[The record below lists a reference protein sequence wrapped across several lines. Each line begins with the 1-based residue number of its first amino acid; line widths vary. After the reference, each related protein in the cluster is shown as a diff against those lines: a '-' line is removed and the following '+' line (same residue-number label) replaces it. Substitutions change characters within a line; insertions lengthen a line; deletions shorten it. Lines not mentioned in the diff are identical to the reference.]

1 MNVLKN
7 KILFH
12 MHIMWYESKMINE
25 VLDSLHDA
33 IQYSQTPIELEF
45 CLNSQTYLETPIKG
59 KPEDMFSEFI
69 NHPVLKQAKVIYK
82 TNKDTFYNIG
92 DWRREQYDINAKYT
106 VWGESDCLI
115 PEDFFYILSNLNIE
129 EPHLLTLASRK
140 CWDDTW
146 NVVEHNDIKA
156 LSIVNLDQPDYKQEY
171 YPFRYFDY
179 INQEELTNFNSQTEK
194 IEIIKLPLLKIDGS
208 LLALSNNLPTP
219 FISPDMNFVREDYC
233 AQQFFQIK
241 NIPQYLISNRIKGHN
256 YFHPLKRTN
265 TKSSRNDNLY
275 KEMEFKNIKA
285 MNEFIYK
292 QK

>member
-1 MNVLKN
+1 
-7 KILFH
+7 

-25 VLDSLHDA
+25 VLESLQDA
-33 IQYSQTPIELEF
+33 IQYSQIPIELKF
-45 CLNSQTYLETPIKG
+45 CLNSQTYLETPVEG
-59 KPEDMFSEFI
+59 KPEDMFNEFI
-69 NHPVLKQAKVIYK
+69 NHPILKQAKVFYK
-82 TNKDTFYNIG
+82 TNKDNFYNIG

-106 VWGESDCLI
+106 VWGESDCLL
-115 PEDFFYILSNLNIE
+115 PEDFFYILSNLNIG
-129 EPHLLTLASRK
+129 EPHLLTLSSRK
-140 CWDDTW
+140 CWDSTW
-146 NVVEHNDIKA
+146 NVVEHNDIKS
-156 LSIVNLDQPDYKQEY
+156 LSIVDLNQPDYKQEY

-179 INQEELTNFNSQTEK
+179 INQKELNNFNSKTEK

-208 LLALSNNLPTP
+208 LLSLSNNLPNP

-265 TKSSRNDNLY
+265 TRSSRNDNIY

-292 QK
+292 QR